1 MTISRKA
8 VVGTQG
14 TLHTPALPG
23 LALQQGQGMQ
33 HVPCGG
39 TALARCGGPFQLVAV
54 PLLFPDTEHRKEHL
68 SFVPSGVSPVIITF
82 LCKWGHSLLPKIPC
96 TAKDGAA
103 TVSTWAQTGEFQ
115 IRQRLKQKLDPVAVG
130 KEGWAALSLCLS
142 PQ

>member
-1 MTISRKA
+1 MYP
-8 VVGTQG
+8 VGVQ
-14 TLHTPALPG
+14 PWPG
-23 LALQQGQGMQ
+23 VG
-33 HVPCGG
+33 VPSS
-39 TALARCGGPFQLVAV
+39 LVAV
-54 PLLFPDTEHRKEHL
+54 PLLFPDAEHRKEHL

-103 TVSTWAQTGEFQ
+103 TVSTWAQTGGFQ